1 MPGTVANL
9 LDLNAPRN
17 NESDVTGGRADEG
30 RAVKALMIAQH
41 YFETI
46 AASLPR
52 VLASTIQV
60 VTAASAE
67 TTTFPSTLLRMDGLW
82 FLDPTTNLPIYKL
95 KRILEAGGHV
105 PPLPFPLDLSLNT
118 GTGAPAAY
126 FSDMASFYLLP
137 LPQCVAN
144 VRVYGLVEI
153 TEIVYRTSYYNF
165 TS

>member
-9 LDLNAPRN
+9 LDLIATLN
-17 NESDVTGGRADEG
+17 NESDVTAGGADEG

-95 KRILEAGGHV
+95 KRILEAGGRASTL
-105 PPLPFPLDLSLNT
+105 PPPSDFFLCPRN
-118 GTGAPAAY
+118 GAPAAY

-137 LPQCVAN
+137 FPQGLSN
-144 VRVYGLVEI
+144 VRVYGPVEQP
-153 TEIVYRTSYYNF
+153 EFV
-165 TS
+165 